1 MGGKL
6 QAAEKNA
13 KENDI
18 TSQRLT
24 RPKPAL
30 IPTELTDQI
39 NDLSEKAT
47 MFQDR
52 LQEVEDIV
60 EQLNDNSTQPAAT
73 AKATTNK
80 TAVYEKI
87 AAVEK

>member
-1 MGGKL
+1 MEGKITHLEKTVKEVEGKL
-6 QAAEKNA
+6 QVAENNA
-13 KENDI
+13 KANDT
-18 TSQRLT
+18 TSQRTT

-47 MFQDR
+47 MLQDR

-60 EQLNDNSTQPAAT
+60 E
-73 AKATTNK
+73 
-80 TAVYEKI
+80 
-87 AAVEK
+87 